1 MNPEAG
7 VIPVEQVQRQI
18 VSYSG
23 TFIIGH
29 PLPNT
34 DYSDC
39 FNLDV
44 LPRLARISFTDALG
58 GMPANSINMCE
69 YEKCENYFLHL
80 SEKPKYYCSPK
91 CTSRALAQERRDA
104 EKTAKKEGISVEKAR
119 EQIKERKAQQRKEV
133 NNDS

>member
-58 GMPANSINMCE
+58 GIPTKSIRMCE
-69 YEKCENYFLHL
+69 YEKCEKYFLHL

-104 EKTAKKEGISVEKAR
+104 EKMAKERRISVKKAKD
-119 EQIKERKAQQRKEV
+119 EIKKRKAQKRKEG